1 MTRANQEYRSGRI
14 AAANILIP
22 DCPQI
27 LKARRSASAA
37 VGLDVE
43 LPSSLCYQRGSVMRF
58 FNRHRDK
65 LVFGTLVILLLC
77 GCVYLE
83 LQSPEPT
90 AIDSNS
96 FALVSST
103 ADAAELPSI
112 SAPTVLT
119 GDVTKDIALA
129 TTHRGLSRVRKV
141 KERRSLSTITR
152 AEGWHDDGRAV
163 GSASCFTSRDL
174 LRRLCIQRI

>member
-1 MTRANQEYRSGRI
+1 
-14 AAANILIP
+14 
-22 DCPQI
+22 
-27 LKARRSASAA
+27 
-37 VGLDVE
+37 
-43 LPSSLCYQRGSVMRF
+43 MRF

-77 GCVYLE
+77 GFAYLE
-83 LQSPEPT
+83 LQSPELT
-90 AIDSNS
+90 AIDSDS

-103 ADAAELPSI
+103 ADAADFPSI

-119 GDVTKDIALA
+119 GNVTKDIALA

-152 AEGWHDDGRAV
+152 TESWRADGRAV
-163 GSASCFTSRDL
+163 GSAPCFTSRDL

>member
-1 MTRANQEYRSGRI
+1 
-14 AAANILIP
+14 
-22 DCPQI
+22 
-27 LKARRSASAA
+27 
-37 VGLDVE
+37 
-43 LPSSLCYQRGSVMRF
+43 MRF

-83 LQSPEPT
+83 LQSPELT
-90 AIDSNS
+90 AIDSDS

-112 SAPTVLT
+112 SAPIVLT
-119 GDVTKDIALA
+119 GDVTKHIALA

-152 AEGWHDDGRAV
+152 AESWRDDGRAV
-163 GSASCFTSRDL
+163 GSAPCFTSRDL

>member
-1 MTRANQEYRSGRI
+1 
-14 AAANILIP
+14 
-22 DCPQI
+22 
-27 LKARRSASAA
+27 
-37 VGLDVE
+37 
-43 LPSSLCYQRGSVMRF
+43 MRF

-65 LVFGTLVILLLC
+65 LVFGTLFILLLC

-83 LQSPEPT
+83 LQSPELT
-90 AIDSNS
+90 AIDSDS

-112 SAPTVLT
+112 SAPIVLT
-119 GDVTKDIALA
+119 GDVTRHITLA

-141 KERRSLSTITR
+141 KECRSLSTITR
-152 AEGWHDDGRAV
+152 AESWRDDGRAV

-174 LRRLCIQRI
+174 LRRHCIQRI

>member
-1 MTRANQEYRSGRI
+1 
-14 AAANILIP
+14 
-22 DCPQI
+22 
-27 LKARRSASAA
+27 
-37 VGLDVE
+37 
-43 LPSSLCYQRGSVMRF
+43 MRF

-77 GCVYLE
+77 GFVYLE
-83 LQSPEPT
+83 LQSQELT
-90 AIDSNS
+90 AIDSDS
-96 FALVSST
+96 FALVSGT
-103 ADAAELPSI
+103 ADAVDWPSI

-119 GDVTKDIALA
+119 DDVTKDIALA

-152 AEGWHDDGRAV
+152 AESWRDDGRAV
-163 GSASCFTSRDL
+163 GSAPCFTSRDL